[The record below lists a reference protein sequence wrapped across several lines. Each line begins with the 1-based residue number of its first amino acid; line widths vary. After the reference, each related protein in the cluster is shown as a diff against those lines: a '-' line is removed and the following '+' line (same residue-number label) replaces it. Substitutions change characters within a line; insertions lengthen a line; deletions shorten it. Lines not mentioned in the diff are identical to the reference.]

1 MTAYVA
7 NNNDARKDIPYNPI
21 TTKLLPNIMYTPDLL
36 NLPREIRGLIY
47 GYLTHDIV
55 LDWGYRIF
63 PFPLGGHSAVQ
74 IRVPDAPILNVLLSC
89 TQIYDEYS
97 QARHFKLPSISIDL
111 SEDCMWRLMEGE
123 PTNQARVFKVL
134 ERIGHVEFLVD
145 SVACFGDAA
154 DAENLQELFVSAEAL
169 TQAISVFAPKLRTI
183 KMGVQLYLPYV
194 VIGAKVETDVR
205 AASNMKTAW
214 LHHLPSIFVG
224 RFVLDSHSE
233 NMRLSSG
240 SRDSSR
246 GTFTPRDSSRD
257 IWCNEGIALVHAEWR
272 LRNAK
277 EATAIWALES
287 NR

>member
-7 NNNDARKDIPYNPI
+7 NNNDGRKDSIQSSNYQTI
-21 TTKLLPNIMYTPDLL
+21 PNIMSTPNLL

-63 PFPLGGHSAVQ
+63 PFPLGGHSAIQ
-74 IRVPDAPILNVLLSC
+74 IRVPDAPILSVLLSC

-97 QARHFKLPSISIDL
+97 QARYFKLPSISINL
-111 SEDCMWRLMEGE
+111 GEHCMWRLMEGE

-134 ERIGHVEFLVD
+134 ERIGHVKFSVD
-145 SVACFGDAA
+145 SVACFGDAV

-169 TQAISVFAPKLRTI
+169 TQAINVFAPKLRTI
-183 KMGVQLYLPYV
+183 KMGVQLYMPYV
-194 VIGAKVETDVR
+194 VIGAEVETDVR
-205 AASNMKTAW
+205 AASNMETAW
-214 LHHLPSIFVG
+214 LHHLPLIFAG
-224 RFVLDSHSE
+224 RFVLGSHSA
-233 NMRLSSG
+233 NLRPSSG
-240 SRDSSR
+240 NRDSSR
-246 GTFTPRDSSRD
+246 GTCTPRESSRN
-257 IWCNEGIALVHAEWR
+257 IWRNEGVALVHAEWR

-277 EATAIWALES
+277 DATAIWALKR